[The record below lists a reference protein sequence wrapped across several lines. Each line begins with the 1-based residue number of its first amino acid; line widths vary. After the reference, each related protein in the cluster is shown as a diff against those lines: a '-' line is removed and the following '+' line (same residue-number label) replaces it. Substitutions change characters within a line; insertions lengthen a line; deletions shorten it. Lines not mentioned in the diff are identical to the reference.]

1 MAERIKKAKP
11 NHMLPTRLT
20 SALRTRRGSK
30 QRDGKR
36 YSTQMET
43 KREQGF
49 YLEKT
54 HFSSKAVTRDKGHCL
69 IIKEP
74 IHQEDI
80 KIVNYMYLTLEHLS
94 V

>member
-1 MAERIKKAKP
+1 
-11 NHMLPTRLT
+11 
-20 SALRTRRGSK
+20 
-30 QRDGKR
+30 
-36 YSTQMET
+36 MET
-43 KREQGF
+43 KREQGWF